1 MHKQMSD
8 YKILAFQFG
17 TLARML
23 QVDPPPK
30 AVKVT
35 MSKRIPLVG
44 DELKAYEE
52 EQERVKKEEALK
64 ASLSKEEEL
73 KASQGSNAKASA
85 PMVVDASLSCKSS
98 NGIRFFSLDDP
109 NGIRWLHIF
118 RSIRGLSYLII
129 SHLQW
134 HIIVWNIIY
143 FLIATF
149 SSSRKVSLTLFI

>member
-1 MHKQMSD
+1 MYLQVSD
-8 YKILAFQFG
+8 YKLFAFQFG

-30 AVKVT
+30 AVKIT

-52 EQERVKKEEALK
+52 EQERIKKEEALK

-73 KASQGSNAKASA
+73 KASHGSKAKVSD
-85 PMVVDASLSCKSS
+85 PMVIDASSSRKSS
-98 NGIRFFSLDDP
+98 

-118 RSIRGLSYLII
+118 A
-129 SHLQW
+129 
-134 HIIVWNIIY
+134 N
-143 FLIATF
+143 F
-149 SSSRKVSLTLFI
+149 SVGCLP